1 MKLSVKTLKGF
12 QFEIEVK
19 PEDTVCDVKKN
30 IESFRGQ
37 NVYPA
42 EKQMLIYQGKILVDD
57 TTLEQNGVMDS
68 SFLVVMLNKLAMI
81 NGVVRA
87 VVVVVVVMVHYFPC
101 SARDNDAP
109 PPPPPPVLRPNS
121 GGLPATA
128 VVTPEEQEA
137 INRLEAMGFDR
148 AQVTRVFFVCSKN
161 EELAANYLLD
171 HSHEFN

>member
-68 SFLVVMLNKLAMI
+68 SFLVVMLNKAEERRGGI
-81 NGVVRA
+81 
-87 VVVVVVVMVHYFPC
+87 
-101 SARDNDAP
+101 ARLPSEP
-109 PPPPPPVLRPNS
+109 P
-121 GGLPATA
+121 GQLPAAA

-148 AQVTRVFFVCSKN
+148 AQVTRVFFVCNKN
-161 EELAANYLLD
+161 EELAASYLLD